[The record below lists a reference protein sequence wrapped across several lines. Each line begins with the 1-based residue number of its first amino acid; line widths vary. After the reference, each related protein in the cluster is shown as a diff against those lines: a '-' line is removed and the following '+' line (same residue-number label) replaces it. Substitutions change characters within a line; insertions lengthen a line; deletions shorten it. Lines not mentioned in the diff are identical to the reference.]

1 MTDSLLPTSTEEGKE
16 QTAEAKVDLSG
27 ALDQP
32 EAKEDQPEASTSF
45 VTSLSKEE
53 ETRLLKVRS

>member
-1 MTDSLLPTSTEEGKE
+1 MTDSVLPPKTEDAKE
-16 QTAEAKVDLSG
+16 QTAEAKADLSG
-27 ALDQP
+27 ALDQS
-32 EAKEDQPEASTSF
+32 EVKEDQPEASTSF